1 MSLRGGPYAPRKGRL
16 YASPQ
21 RLSFPRFSA
30 SMPLFVRFTEASN
43 RVESAPLARRL
54 VWRVRGENKASL
66 RQSSERGV
74 SVERHKKLGGKPPEN
89 LCAADL
95 SVWTL
100 CPLSTLTTLR
110 SRHKKRT
117 VNNLSVLHRLSTA
130 AGDLSPASCASQG
143 VRKKGLR
150 NATAQLVH
158 EKAAPLLL

>member
-1 MSLRGGPYAPRKGRL
+1 LSLRGGPYAPRQGRL

-30 SMPLFVRFTEASN
+30 SMPLFVRFPEASN
-43 RVESAPLARRL
+43 RVESTPLARRL
-54 VWRVRGENKASL
+54 VWRVRGENKVSL
-66 RQSSERGV
+66 RQGSECGLG
-74 SVERHKKLGGKPPEN
+74 VERHKKLRGKAPEN

-100 CPLSTLTTLR
+100 CPLSTLPTLR
-110 SRHKKRT
+110 WRREKRT

-130 AGDLSPASCASQG
+130 SADLSPTSCASQG
-143 VRKKGLR
+143 VKKKGLR
-150 NATAQLVH
+150 NGTAQLVH